1 MTYADNHFKN
11 VLKDLVDFGVWD
23 TDPRPAYKDGT
34 PAHSKFITD
43 VYVKYPEGITPIIS
57 LRHTAWKTGIR
68 EILAIYQKQT
78 SNLDEL
84 VALGVNW
91 WSDWQIPF
99 DNKKVVEK
107 VKVVTVPDAACDMV
121 EIPLQNEI
129 RTSVDGKIYHSNYRE
144 YGDYI
149 LVDRFTKNGYSYYT
163 YQFINTG
170 YIGEVRKDS
179 IDRGQHPKDNFVRT
193 LLGVGY
199 LGNFAQVGGFT
210 DTQLKNL
217 KHKWHSMMHR
227 AYDGTRKWYD
237 GIMVDAEWH
246 SFENFLKT
254 IKSIPQFEFAK
265 VDDFNSK
272 WELDK
277 DYYGKNHYSPLTT
290 VFSLKEDNIDYRY
303 VSTPIEVT
311 SIIDGSVNTYLTAS
325 ALAKKLGIR
334 RGRAINWANTGGS
347 PDKTLKIEKLEE
359 AGYVYRYK
367 LQRPNIGIRYGATV
381 AKWNLM
387 NKLLDGLVDN
397 PFGRRHIL
405 NLYQESDL
413 VETAGLHPCAFLT
426 MFSCR
431 QVKEEMYL
439 DCALVQRSSDY
450 LTAAS
455 INSVQYKALQMMI
468 ATHCGYKVG
477 TFSHYIMNLHVY
489 DRHAEQAAILAT
501 TKGQETEPHLVLNAP
516 SGTNFYD
523 IKLEDF
529 EMKNYHPFKHEP
541 KLVFELAI

>member
-23 TDPRPAYKDGT
+23 TDPRPSYKDGT

-78 SNLDEL
+78 HNLEGL
-84 VALGVNW
+84 H
-91 WSDWQIPF
+91 
-99 DNKKVVEK
+99 E
-107 VKVVTVPDAACDMV
+107 
-121 EIPLQNEI
+121 
-129 RTSVDGKIYHSNYRE
+129 
-144 YGDYI
+144 
-149 LVDRFTKNGYSYYT
+149 
-163 YQFINTG
+163 
-170 YIGEVRKDS
+170 
-179 IDRGQHPKDNFVRT
+179 
-193 LLGVGY
+193 
-199 LGNFAQVGGFT
+199 
-210 DTQLKNL
+210 
-217 KHKWHSMMHR
+217 
-227 AYDGTRKWYD
+227 
-237 GIMVDAEWH
+237 
-246 SFENFLKT
+246 
-254 IKSIPQFEFAK
+254 AK
-265 VDDFNSK
+265 VFWWDEFVINP
-272 WELDK
+272 EA
-277 DYYGKNHYSPLTT
+277 DY
-290 VFSLKEDNIDYRY
+290 E
-303 VSTPIEVT
+303 
-311 SIIDGSVNTYLTAS
+311 
-325 ALAKKLGIR
+325 
-334 RGRAINWANTGGS
+334 
-347 PDKTLKIEKLEE
+347 DKTC
-359 AGYVYRYK
+359 GV
-367 LQRPNIGIRYGATV
+367 RYGNTV

-455 INSVQYKALQMMI
+455 INSVQYKALQMMV

-477 TFSHYIMNLHVY
+477 TFSHHIMNLHVY

-529 EMKNYHPFKHEP
+529 EMRNYKPFKHEP
-541 KLVFELAI
+541 KLFFELAI